1 MVPRRPSRRIMV
13 GGVAVGGGAP
23 VSIQSMTNTPTRDVE
38 ATLAQI
44 GRLAALGC
52 EIVRVAVDGPGDLRS
67 FGAIVEAS
75 PLPVVADIQFDSR
88 AAIGA
93 IGCRAAALRLNPGLI
108 TDEAALDE
116 IARAAADAGIPI
128 RVGANSG
135 SVRPHLVRA
144 RIAAGMSR
152 DDALAETLVESVL
165 AQCDALA
172 VRGVRA
178 IKAAL
183 KSSSVAVTVA
193 ANRKFAE
200 RSDLALHLG
209 VTEAGTLRRG
219 VIKSAAGIGAL
230 LLEGIG
236 DTIRVSLTAPPEE
249 EVKAALALLE
259 CCEVRPARPE
269 IVSCP
274 TCGRTEIDLP
284 GLAGRVEE
292 LVASIKASGRRI
304 TLAKIAVMGCPV
316 NGPGEARDADLG
328 LAGSRNGQVVL
339 FKHGET
345 LGAFDAERG
354 FEALRQ
360 EILAASERQP
370 EARIPMT
377 TPRANTKE

>member
-13 GGVAVGGGAP
+13 GSVAVGGGAP
-23 VSIQSMTNTPTRDVE
+23 VSIQSMTNTPTADAA

-52 EIVRVAVDGPGDLRS
+52 EIIRVAVDGEKDLRS
-67 FGAIVEAS
+67 FAEIVEAS
-75 PLPVVADIQFDSR
+75 PLPVVADIQFDGR
-88 AAIGA
+88 AALGA
-93 IGCRAAALRLNPGLI
+93 IGCGAAALRINPGIL
-108 TDEAALDE
+108 TDAAVLDP
-116 IARAAADAGIPI
+116 IARAAAESGTPI

-135 SVRPHLVRA
+135 SVRPQAVRA
-144 RIAAGMSR
+144 RIAAGMSH

-165 AQCDALA
+165 DQVAELER
-172 VRGVRA
+172 RGVRA

-209 VTEAGTLRRG
+209 VTEAGTRDRG
-219 VIKSAAGIGAL
+219 IVKSAAGIGAL
-230 LLEGIG
+230 LLAGIG

-249 EVKAALALLE
+249 EVRAALRILE
-259 CCEVRPARPE
+259 SCEVRPARPE

-284 GLAGRVEE
+284 GLVARVEE
-292 LVASIKASGRRI
+292 LVDGIKAAGSRI
-304 TLAKIAVMGCPV
+304 DLAKIAVMGCPV

-339 FKHGET
+339 FERGET

-354 FEALRQ
+354 FEELRRR
-360 EILAASERQP
+360 ILAASAKR
-370 EARIPMT
+370 
-377 TPRANTKE
+377 

>member
-13 GGVAVGGGAP
+13 GSVAVGGGAP
-23 VSIQSMTNTPTRDVE
+23 VSIQSMTNTPTVDAA

-52 EIVRVAVDGPGDLRS
+52 QIVRVAVDGPGDLRS
-67 FGAIVEAS
+67 FAGIVEAS
-75 PLPVVADIQFDSR
+75 PLPVIADIQFDYR

-93 IGCRAAALRLNPGLI
+93 IECRAAALRINPGLI
-108 TDEAALDE
+108 TDETALDR
-116 IARAAADAGIPI
+116 IARAAAESGTPI

-135 SVRPHLVRA
+135 SVRPRLVRA
-144 RIAAGMSR
+144 RIAAGMSH
-152 DDALAETLVESVL
+152 DDAVAETLVESVL
-165 AQCDALA
+165 VQVAALEK
-172 VRGVRA
+172 RGVRA
-178 IKAAL
+178 LKAAL

-209 VTEAGTLRRG
+209 VTEAGSRDRG
-219 VIKSAAGIGAL
+219 IVKSAVGIGAL

-249 EVKAALALLE
+249 EVRAALRILE
-259 CCEVRPARPE
+259 SCEVRPAAPE

-284 GLAGRVEE
+284 GVVARVEE
-292 LVASIKASGRRI
+292 LVDRLKADGRRI
-304 TLAKIAVMGCPV
+304 GVAKIAVMGCPV

-328 LAGSRNGQVVL
+328 LAGSRNGKVVV

-345 LGAFDAERG
+345 LGAFDAEEG
-354 FEALRQ
+354 FERLRQ
-360 EILAASERQP
+360 EILAASESR
-370 EARIPMT
+370 
-377 TPRANTKE
+377 